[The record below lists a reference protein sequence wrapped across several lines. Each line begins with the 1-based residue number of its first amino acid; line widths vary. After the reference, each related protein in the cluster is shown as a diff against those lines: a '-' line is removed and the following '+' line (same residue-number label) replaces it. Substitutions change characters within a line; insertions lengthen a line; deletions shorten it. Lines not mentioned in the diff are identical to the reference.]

1 MISFHSIPATFAL
14 FTLTIIHFKRAQDR
28 GTKSIADRPEDGVIG
43 MPVLHSVLK
52 ARRVTTAWS
61 MDLGWGGVTLCA
73 LASVTWIL
81 LSKIMRFSPIAAM
94 IA

>member
-1 MISFHSIPATFAL
+1 MSATFAL
-14 FTLTIIHFKRAQDR
+14 FTLTIIHFKRVQDR
-28 GTKSIADRPEDGVIG
+28 GAKPIVDVPEDGVIG
-43 MPVLHSVLK
+43 MPVVSGILK
-52 ARRVTTAWS
+52 ARRFATAWS

-73 LASVTWIL
+73 LASVAWIL